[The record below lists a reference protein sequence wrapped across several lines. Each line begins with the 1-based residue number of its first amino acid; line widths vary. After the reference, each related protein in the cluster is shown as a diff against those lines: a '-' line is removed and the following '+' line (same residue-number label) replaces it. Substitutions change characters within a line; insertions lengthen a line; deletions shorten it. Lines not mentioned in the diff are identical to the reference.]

1 MKDKLPLNDKQLTLI
16 KSAGV
21 LLLVIL
27 LFTFLSRFML
37 SGGQTLAE
45 YAEKNPELAYGTVSE
60 DTADNSVSDEMENE
74 TNNNATDATENGANN
89 NATDV
94 TENGANNDSS
104 SDSAVESARV
114 TYQPEFYYEPL
125 SEDLKNY
132 ITGISYPEDGAPE
145 ISYDDLAYVHVLH
158 YDFDGKST
166 EGELICNQ
174 KIAQDLVEIFYE
186 LYLAEYQ
193 IGKITL
199 IENYDG
205 DDNASMADNNTSCF
219 NYRVVD
225 GTDNLSRH
233 ALGLAID
240 INPLYNPYVRYTKEG
255 GQIIL
260 PEGGE
265 DYADRTKSFHYKID
279 SSDFCYQVFLAHGFT
294 WGGNWNSSK
303 DYQHFQKSVD

>member
-1 MKDKLPLNDKQLTLI
+1 MKHKLPINDKQLTLI
-16 KSAGV
+16 KSAGI

-27 LFTFLSRFML
+27 LFSFLSRYML
-37 SGGQTLAE
+37 SGGQTLSE
-45 YAEKNPELAYGTVSE
+45 YAQKNPELAYGTASE
-60 DTADNSVSDEMENE
+60 DGAGSDASGE
-74 TNNNATDATENGANN
+74 TGG
-89 NATDV
+89 V
-94 TENGANNDSS
+94 PSY
-104 SDSAVESARV
+104 SDVESTRV

-125 SEDLKNY
+125 SEDLKSY
-132 ITGISYPEDGAPE
+132 ITGVSYPENGAPE
-145 ISYDDLAYVHVLH
+145 ISYEELAYVHVLH
-158 YDFDGKST
+158 YDFNG
-166 EGELICNQ
+166 EVAGGELICNQ

-193 IGKITL
+193 IEKITL
-199 IENYDG
+199 VENYDG

-260 PEGGE
+260 PEEGE
-265 DYADRTKSFHYKID
+265 DYADRTKSFPYKID
-279 SSDFCYQVFLAHGFT
+279 ASDFCYQVFLSHGFT

-303 DYQHFQKSVD
+303 DYQHFQKAID